1 MGENKNDV
9 PDIVLL
15 KSEIEAAAARVA
27 EKAMNDT
34 WGGFAAFS
42 GDVFGGLVGDRI
54 KQWRTRNLIDVLA
67 KTRDHLAKHG
77 VSIENAKTLPMG
89 EVYAI
94 FEGASKTDDVDLS
107 DMWAALLSNEMN
119 PSNKTS
125 VDPSFQR
132 ILSELSG
139 LDARIMHYLKRHENL
154 SEERQS
160 KRDEVLKPKGVA
172 LSNEEKERLD
182 IVEKLNFIKVEYE
195 GKQKAARDEI
205 VSHYSTDN
213 ISYSVS
219 SLVRLGL
226 INNGSGGYAGDTLVQ
241 AGMRRG
247 EIELDTSGLRSELQ
261 WVWERFDMMS
271 EDNRPMPNLWYP
283 SSVSKGM
290 EFPNYSLTGLAE
302 RLLHACS

>member
-27 EKAMNDT
+27 ERAMNDT

-42 GDVFGGLVGDRI
+42 GDIFGGLVGDRI
-54 KQWRTRNLIDVLA
+54 KQWRTRNLVDVLA

-77 VSIENAKTLPMG
+77 VSIENAKALPMG

-119 PSNKTS
+119 PDNKTS
-125 VDPSFQR
+125 VDPSFR
-132 ILSELSG
+132 RLLNELSG
-139 LDARIMHYLKRHENL
+139 LDARIMHYLKCHENL
-154 SEERQS
+154 STARQS
-160 KRDEVLKPKGVA
+160 KRDEVLKPNGVA
-172 LSNEEKERLD
+172 LSSEEKENPCT
-182 IVEKLNFIKVEYE
+182 VEKLHFIKVETE
-195 GKQKAARDEI
+195 RKQNAAREEI
-205 VSHYSTDN
+205 ASHYSTDN

-219 SLVRLGL
+219 NLVRLGL
-226 INNGSGGYAGDTLVQ
+226 ISNGSGGYDGDALVQ

-247 EIELDTSGLRSELQ
+247 EIEIDTSGLRSELQ

-271 EDNRPMPNLWYP
+271 EDNRPIPNLWYS

-302 RLLHACS
+302 RFLEACL